1 VTEQEQS
8 KYTAPI
14 IDEKMIASY
23 KQAIERAIAHLPV
36 KNGVINIDS
45 IWIETSIPYEIL
57 NQLLRRDDLE
67 LPDNVDRISLKS
79 NLRTKEQV
87 QKGRRRRRRK
97 PKAKG

>member
-1 VTEQEQS
+1 MIEQEQPEGS
-8 KYTAPI
+8 API
-14 IDEKMIASY
+14 IAEEMVASY

-67 LPDNVDRISLKS
+67 LPDNVDRINLKS

-87 QKGRRRRRRK
+87 QKSRRRRRK